1 MEVKHKPKVFIH
13 SWLSDDLLSRLEKD
27 FDIDHHDTTES
38 ILSGNQLLDR
48 VINVEG
54 ILVQSALIDKT
65 LIQSCSNLKIVSN
78 VGVGFDNID
87 ANLCTKMGIQ
97 VTNTPGI
104 LNDAVAD
111 MSMALLLA
119 IARRVP
125 EGDRIVRSGGFKANF
140 YHLLWGADLKGEN
153 LGIIGMGSIG
163 QDVAKRALP
172 FGLNIKYHNR
182 NRLSKVIESTLN
194 AEWMQLQ
201 DLLKSCRF
209 IVILCPLTNET
220 KHLITIKEFENMK
233 KDSFLINIARGPI
246 VKESDLI
253 IALENKLI
261 SGCALDVYEFEPN
274 YDLRLSKMNNVVLA
288 PHAGSASVKARTGM
302 VELAA
307 KNIENFF
314 LKNDVLNPVNKIK

>member
-1 MEVKHKPKVFIH
+1 MEVKTKPKIFVH
-13 SWLSDDLLSRLEKD
+13 SWLSDDLLLRLEKN
-27 FDIDHHDTTES
+27 FNIDHHDTAKS
-38 ILSGNQLLDR
+38 ILSGKDLLDR
-48 VINVEG
+48 VNDVDG
-54 ILVQSALIDKT
+54 ILVQSSLIDKS
-65 LIQSCSNLKIVSN
+65 LVESCANLKIVSN

-87 ANLCTKMGIQ
+87 AKFCTKIGVQ

-119 IARRVP
+119 VARRVP
-125 EGDRIVRSGGFKANF
+125 EGDHLVRSGGFKANF

-163 QDVAKRALP
+163 KDVAKRALP

-182 NRLSKVIESTLN
+182 NRLSKEIEESLN
-194 AEWMQLQ
+194 AEWLSLL

-209 IVILCPLTNET
+209 IIILCPLTNET
-220 KHLITIKEFENMK
+220 KHLITIREFKKMK

-253 IALENKLI
+253 IALEDKLI

-274 YDLRLSKMNNVVLA
+274 YDIKLAKMDNVVLA
-288 PHAGSASVKARTGM
+288 PHAGSASVKARKGM

-307 KNIENFF
+307 KNIELFF
-314 LKNDVLNPVNKIK
+314 LEKKTLNPVNKIN

>member
-1 MEVKHKPKVFIH
+1 MEITVKPKIFIH
-13 SWLSDDLLSRLEKD
+13 SWLSDDLFSRLEKY
-27 FDIDHHDTTES
+27 FDIDHHDTAKS
-38 ILSGNQLLDR
+38 ILSGTELLDR
-48 VINVEG
+48 VIDVDG
-54 ILVQSALIDKT
+54 ILVQSSLINKS
-65 LIQSCSNLKIVSN
+65 LIQSCSNLKIISN

-87 ANLCTKMGIQ
+87 AKFCTKMGVQ

-119 IARRVP
+119 VARRVP
-125 EGDRIVRSGGFKANF
+125 EGDQIVRSGGFKANF

-182 NRLSKVIESTLN
+182 NKLSSNIETSLN
-194 AEWMQLQ
+194 AEWMSLE

-209 IVILCPLTNET
+209 IIILCPLTNET

-233 KDSFLINIARGPI
+233 RDSFLINIARGPI

-274 YDLRLSKMNNVVLA
+274 YDIKLAKMNNVVLA
-288 PHAGSASVKARTGM
+288 PHAGSASVKARKGM

-307 KNIENFF
+307 KNIEKFF
-314 LKNDVLNPVNKIK
+314 LEEDVLNPVNTIN

>member
-1 MEVKHKPKVFIH
+1 MEVKLKPKIFIH
-13 SWLSDDLLSRLEKD
+13 SWLSDDILSRLEKD

-65 LIQSCSNLKIVSN
+65 LIQSFSNLKIVSN

-274 YDLRLSKMNNVVLA
+274 YDIRLSKMDNVVLA

>member
-1 MEVKHKPKVFIH
+1 MEVKIKPKIFIH
-13 SWLSDDLLSRLEKD
+13 SWLSDDLLFRLEKN
-27 FDIDHHDTTES
+27 FDIDHHDTSEL
-38 ILSGNQLLDR
+38 ILSGNELLDR

-54 ILVQSALIDKT
+54 ILAQSPIIDKT

-87 ANLCTKMGIQ
+87 VHFCTRKGIQ

-182 NRLSKVIESTLN
+182 NRLSKDIESNLN
-194 AEWMQLQ
+194 AEWMSLI
-201 DLLKSCRF
+201 DLLKSCRY
-209 IVILCPLTNET
+209 IVILCPLTKET
-220 KHLITIKEFENMK
+220 KHLITIKEFKNMK
-233 KDSFLINIARGPI
+233 KNSFLINIARGPI

-253 IALENKLI
+253 IALNNKLI

-274 YDLRLSKMNNVVLA
+274 YDIKLAMMDNVVLA
-288 PHAGSASVKARTGM
+288 PHAGSASVKSRTGM

-307 KNIENFF
+307 KNIETFF
-314 LKNDVLNPVNKIK
+314 IEKKVLNSVNTII

>member
-274 YDLRLSKMNNVVLA
+274 YDLRLSKMDNVVLA

>member
-1 MEVKHKPKVFIH
+1 MEVKLKPKIFIH
-13 SWLSDDLLSRLEKD
+13 SWLSDDILSRLEKD

>member
-1 MEVKHKPKVFIH
+1 MEVKIKPKIFIH
-13 SWLSDDLLSRLEKD
+13 SWLSDDLLFRLEKN
-27 FDIDHHDTTES
+27 FDIDHHDTSEL
-38 ILSGNQLLDR
+38 ILSGNELLDR

-54 ILVQSALIDKT
+54 ILAQSPIIDKT

-87 ANLCTKMGIQ
+87 VNFCTRKGIQ

-182 NRLSKVIESTLN
+182 NRLSKDIESNLN
-194 AEWMQLQ
+194 AEWMSLI
-201 DLLKSCRF
+201 DLLKSCRY
-209 IVILCPLTNET
+209 IVILCPLTKET
-220 KHLITIKEFENMK
+220 KHLITIKEFKNMK
-233 KDSFLINIARGPI
+233 KNSFLINIARGPI

-253 IALENKLI
+253 IALNNKLI

-274 YDLRLSKMNNVVLA
+274 YDIKLAMMDNVVLA
-288 PHAGSASVKARTGM
+288 PHAGSASVKSRTGM

-307 KNIENFF
+307 KNIETFF
-314 LKNDVLNPVNKIK
+314 IEKKVLNSVNTII

>member
-1 MEVKHKPKVFIH
+1 MEVKLKPKVFIH

-38 ILSGNQLLDR
+38 ILSGNELLDR

-87 ANLCTKMGIQ
+87 ANLSTKMGIQ

-140 YHLLWGADLKGEN
+140 YHLLWGADLKDEN

-182 NRLSKVIESTLN
+182 NRLSKDIESSLN
-194 AEWMQLQ
+194 AEWMSLEN
-201 DLLKSCRF
+201 LLKSCRF

-220 KHLITIKEFENMK
+220 KHLITIKELNHMR

-253 IALENKLI
+253 KALEDKI
-261 SGCALDVYEFEPN
+261 IAGCALDVYEFEPN
-274 YDLRLSKMNNVVLA
+274 YDLRLSKMDNVVLA
-288 PHAGSASVKARTGM
+288 PHAGSASVKSRTGM

-314 LKNDVLNPVNKIK
+314 LKNEVLNPVNKIK

>member
-1 MEVKHKPKVFIH
+1 MEIKTKPKIFIH
-13 SWLSDDLLSRLEKD
+13 SWLSDDLLLKLKNN
-27 FDIDHHDTTES
+27 FDIDHHDTKES
-38 ILSGNQLLDR
+38 ILTGKDLLDR
-48 VINVEG
+48 VLDVEG
-54 ILVQSALIDKT
+54 ILVQSSPIDKK
-65 LIQSCSNLKIVSN
+65 LIESCPNLKIVSN

-87 ANLCTKMGIQ
+87 AKLCTKMGIQ

-119 IARRVP
+119 VARRVP
-125 EGDRIVRSGGFKANF
+125 EGDQIVRSGGFKANF

-182 NRLSKVIESTLN
+182 NKLSNNIETSLN
-194 AEWMQLQ
+194 AEWMSLE

-209 IVILCPLTNET
+209 IIILCPLTNET

-233 KDSFLINIARGPI
+233 RDSFLINIARGPI

-274 YDLRLSKMNNVVLA
+274 YDIKLAKMNNVVLA
-288 PHAGSASVKARTGM
+288 PHAGSASVKARKGM

-307 KNIENFF
+307 KNIEKFF
-314 LKNDVLNPVNKIK
+314 LEEDVLNPVNTIN

>member
-65 LIQSCSNLKIVSN
+65 LIQSFSNLKIVSN

-274 YDLRLSKMNNVVLA
+274 YDIRLSKMDNVVLA

>member
-220 KHLITIKEFENMK
+220 KHLITIKEFKNMK

-274 YDLRLSKMNNVVLA
+274 YDLRLSKMDNVVLA

>member
-1 MEVKHKPKVFIH
+1 MEVKLKPKVFIH

-274 YDLRLSKMNNVVLA
+274 YDLRLSKMDNVVLA

>member
-1 MEVKHKPKVFIH
+1 MEVKLKPKIFIH
-13 SWLSDDLLSRLEKD
+13 SWLSDDILSRLEKD

-125 EGDRIVRSGGFKANF
+125 EGDRIVRSGGVKANF

-182 NRLSKVIESTLN
+182 NRLSKGIESSLN
-194 AEWMQLQ
+194 AEWMSLEG
-201 DLLKSCRF
+201 LLKSCRF

-220 KHLITIKEFENMK
+220 KHLITIKEFKNMK

-274 YDLRLSKMNNVVLA
+274 YDIRLSKMDNVVLA

>member
-1 MEVKHKPKVFIH
+1 MEVKLKPKVFIH

-65 LIQSCSNLKIVSN
+65 LLQSCSNLKIVSN

-87 ANLCTKMGIQ
+87 ANLCTKMSIQ

-140 YHLLWGADLKGEN
+140 YHLLWGADLKDEN

-182 NRLSKVIESTLN
+182 NRLSKDIESSLN
-194 AEWMQLQ
+194 AEWMSLEN
-201 DLLKSCRF
+201 LLKSCRF

-220 KHLITIKEFENMK
+220 KHLITIKELNHMR

-253 IALENKLI
+253 KALEDKI
-261 SGCALDVYEFEPN
+261 IAGCALDVYEFEPN
-274 YDLRLSKMNNVVLA
+274 YDLRLSKMDNVVLA
-288 PHAGSASVKARTGM
+288 PHAGSASVKSRTGM

-314 LKNDVLNPVNKIK
+314 LKNEVLNPVNKIK

>member
-1 MEVKHKPKVFIH
+1 MEITVKPKIFIH
-13 SWLSDDLLSRLEKD
+13 SWLSDDLFSRLEKY
-27 FDIDHHDTTES
+27 FDIDHHDTAKS
-38 ILSGNQLLDR
+38 ILSGTELLDR
-48 VINVEG
+48 VIDVDG
-54 ILVQSALIDKT
+54 ILVQSSLINKS
-65 LIQSCSNLKIVSN
+65 LIQSCSNLKIISN

-87 ANLCTKMGIQ
+87 AKFCTKMGVQ

-119 IARRVP
+119 VARRVP
-125 EGDRIVRSGGFKANF
+125 EGDQIVRSGGFKANF

-182 NRLSKVIESTLN
+182 NKLSNNIETSLN
-194 AEWMQLQ
+194 AEWMSLE

-209 IVILCPLTNET
+209 IIILCPLTNET

-233 KDSFLINIARGPI
+233 RDSFLINIARGPI

-274 YDLRLSKMNNVVLA
+274 YDIKLAKMNNVVLA
-288 PHAGSASVKARTGM
+288 PHAGSASVKARKGM

-307 KNIENFF
+307 KNIEKFF
-314 LKNDVLNPVNKIK
+314 LEEDVLNPVNTIN

>member
-1 MEVKHKPKVFIH
+1 MEVKVKPKIFIH
-13 SWLSDDLLSRLEKD
+13 SWLSDDLLSRLEKN
-27 FDIDHHDTTES
+27 FDIDHHDTSEL
-38 ILSGNQLLDR
+38 ILSGNELLDR

-54 ILVQSALIDKT
+54 ILAQSPIIDKT

-87 ANLCTKMGIQ
+87 VNFCTRKGIQ

-182 NRLSKVIESTLN
+182 NRLSKDIESNLN
-194 AEWMQLQ
+194 AEWMSLI
-201 DLLKSCRF
+201 DLLKSCRY
-209 IVILCPLTNET
+209 IVILCPLTKET
-220 KHLITIKEFENMK
+220 KHLITIKEFKNMK
-233 KDSFLINIARGPI
+233 KNSFLINIARGPI

-253 IALENKLI
+253 IALNNKLI

-274 YDLRLSKMNNVVLA
+274 YDIKLAKMDNVVLA
-288 PHAGSASVKARTGM
+288 PHAGSASVKSRTGM

-307 KNIENFF
+307 KNIETFF
-314 LKNDVLNPVNKIK
+314 IEKKVLNSVNTII

>member
-1 MEVKHKPKVFIH
+1 MEVKLKPKIFIH
-13 SWLSDDLLSRLEKD
+13 SWLSDDILSRLEKD

-65 LIQSCSNLKIVSN
+65 LIQSFSNLKIVSN

>member
-1 MEVKHKPKVFIH
+1 MEVKLKPKIFIH
-13 SWLSDDLLSRLEKD
+13 SWLSDDILSRLEKD

-274 YDLRLSKMNNVVLA
+274 YDIRLSKMDNVVLA

>member
-1 MEVKHKPKVFIH
+1 MEVKLKPKIFIH
-13 SWLSDDLLSRLEKD
+13 SWLSDDILSRLEKD

-65 LIQSCSNLKIVSN
+65 LIQSFSNLKIVSN

-220 KHLITIKEFENMK
+220 KHLITIKEFKNMK

-274 YDLRLSKMNNVVLA
+274 YDIRLSKMDNVVLA

>member
-1 MEVKHKPKVFIH
+1 MEVKLKPKIFIH

-182 NRLSKVIESTLN
+182 NRLSKGIESSLN
-194 AEWMQLQ
+194 AEWMSLEG
-201 DLLKSCRF
+201 LLKSCRF

-220 KHLITIKEFENMK
+220 KHLITIKEFKNMK

>member
-1 MEVKHKPKVFIH
+1 MEIKNKPKIFIH
-13 SWLSDDLLSRLEKD
+13 SWLPDALLSRLEKN
-27 FDIDHHDTTES
+27 FDIDHHDTSEV
-38 ILSGNQLLDR
+38 ILSGKKLLDK
-48 VINVEG
+48 VTDVEG
-54 ILVQSALIDKT
+54 ILALSPIIDKA

-87 ANLCTKMGIQ
+87 VNFCTQMGIQ

-140 YHLLWGADLKGEN
+140 YRLLWGADLKGEN

-182 NRLSKVIESTLN
+182 NRLSKDIESNFN
-194 AEWMQLQ
+194 AEWMSLI
-201 DLLKSCRF
+201 DLLKSCRY
-209 IVILCPLTNET
+209 IVILCPLTKET
-220 KHLITIKEFENMK
+220 KHLITIKEFKNMK
-233 KDSFLINIARGPI
+233 KNSFLINIARGPI

-253 IALENKLI
+253 MALENKLI

-274 YDLRLSKMNNVVLA
+274 YDIKLAKMDNVVLS
-288 PHAGSASVKARTGM
+288 PHAGSASVKSRTGM

-307 KNIENFF
+307 KNIEKFF
-314 LKNDVLNPVNKIK
+314 IDKKTLNPVNTII

>member
-220 KHLITIKEFENMK
+220 KHLITIKEFKNMK

-274 YDLRLSKMNNVVLA
+274 YDIRLSKMDNVVLA

>member
-1 MEVKHKPKVFIH
+1 MEVKVKPKIFVH
-13 SWLSDDLLSRLEKD
+13 SWLSEDLSSRLEKY
-27 FDIDHHDTTES
+27 FEVDHHDTMKS
-38 ILSGNQLLDR
+38 ILSGTELLNR
-48 VINVEG
+48 VMNVDG
-54 ILVQSALIDKT
+54 ILVQSSLIDKP
-65 LIQSCSNLKIVSN
+65 LIQSCANLKIVSN

-87 ANLCTKMGIQ
+87 AKFCTKMGVQ

-119 IARRVP
+119 VARRVP
-125 EGDRIVRSGGFKANF
+125 EGDQIVRSGGFKANF

-182 NRLSKVIESTLN
+182 NRLNNNIETSLN
-194 AEWMQLQ
+194 AEWMSLES
-201 DLLKSCRF
+201 LLKSCRF
-209 IVILCPLTNET
+209 IIILCPLTNET
-220 KHLITIKEFENMK
+220 RHLITINEFQKMK
-233 KDSFLINIARGPI
+233 RDSFLINIARGPI
-246 VKESDLI
+246 VKERDLI

-274 YDLRLSKMNNVVLA
+274 YDIKLAKMNNVVLA
-288 PHAGSASVKARTGM
+288 PHAGSASVKARKGM

-307 KNIENFF
+307 KNIEKFF
-314 LKNDVLNPVNKIK
+314 LEKNVLNPVNIIN

>member
-1 MEVKHKPKVFIH
+1 MEVKNKPKIFIH

-38 ILSGNQLLDR
+38 ILSGNELLDR

-54 ILVQSALIDKT
+54 ILVQSAIIDKT

-87 ANLCTKMGIQ
+87 ANLSTKMGIQ

-140 YHLLWGADLKGEN
+140 YHLLWGADLKDEN

-182 NRLSKVIESTLN
+182 NRLSKDIESSLN
-194 AEWMQLQ
+194 AEWMSLEN
-201 DLLKSCRF
+201 LLKSCRF

-220 KHLITIKEFENMK
+220 KHLITIKELNHMR

-253 IALENKLI
+253 KALEDKI
-261 SGCALDVYEFEPN
+261 IAGCALDVYEFEPN
-274 YDLRLSKMNNVVLA
+274 YDLRLSKMDNVVLA
-288 PHAGSASVKARTGM
+288 PHAGSASVKSRTGM

-314 LKNDVLNPVNKIK
+314 LKNEVLNPVNKIK

>member
-1 MEVKHKPKVFIH
+1 MEVKVKPKIFVH
-13 SWLSDDLLSRLEKD
+13 SWLSEDLSSRLEKY
-27 FDIDHHDTTES
+27 FEVDHHDTMKS
-38 ILSGNQLLDR
+38 ILSGTELLNR
-48 VINVEG
+48 VMNVDG
-54 ILVQSALIDKT
+54 ILVQSSLIDKP
-65 LIQSCSNLKIVSN
+65 LIQSCANLKIVSN

-87 ANLCTKMGIQ
+87 AKFCTKMGVQ

-119 IARRVP
+119 VARRVP
-125 EGDRIVRSGGFKANF
+125 EGDQIVRSGGFKANF

-182 NRLSKVIESTLN
+182 NRLNNNIETSLN
-194 AEWMQLQ
+194 AEWMSLES
-201 DLLKSCRF
+201 LLKSCRF
-209 IVILCPLTNET
+209 IIILCPLTNET
-220 KHLITIKEFENMK
+220 KHLITINEFQKMK
-233 KDSFLINIARGPI
+233 RDSFLINIARGPI
-246 VKESDLI
+246 VKERDLI

-274 YDLRLSKMNNVVLA
+274 YDIKLAKMNNVVLA
-288 PHAGSASVKARTGM
+288 PHAGSASVKARKGM

-307 KNIENFF
+307 KNIEKFF
-314 LKNDVLNPVNKIK
+314 LEKNVLNPVNIIN

>member
-65 LIQSCSNLKIVSN
+65 LIQSFSNLKIVSN

-220 KHLITIKEFENMK
+220 KHLITIKEFKNMK

-274 YDLRLSKMNNVVLA
+274 YDIRLSKMDNVVLA

>member
-1 MEVKHKPKVFIH
+1 MEVKVKPKIFVH
-13 SWLSDDLLSRLEKD
+13 SWLSEDLSSRLEKY
-27 FDIDHHDTTES
+27 FEVDHHDTMKS
-38 ILSGNQLLDR
+38 ILSGTELLNR
-48 VINVEG
+48 VMNVDG
-54 ILVQSALIDKT
+54 ILVQSSLIDKP
-65 LIQSCSNLKIVSN
+65 LIQSCANLKIVSN

-87 ANLCTKMGIQ
+87 AKFCTKMGVQ

-119 IARRVP
+119 VARRVP
-125 EGDRIVRSGGFKANF
+125 EGDQIVRSGGFKANF

-182 NRLSKVIESTLN
+182 NRLNNNIETSLN
-194 AEWMQLQ
+194 AEWMSLES
-201 DLLKSCRF
+201 LLKSCRF
-209 IVILCPLTNET
+209 IIILCPLTNET
-220 KHLITIKEFENMK
+220 RHLITINEFQKMK
-233 KDSFLINIARGPI
+233 RDSFLINIARGPI

-274 YDLRLSKMNNVVLA
+274 YDIKLAKMNNVVLA
-288 PHAGSASVKARTGM
+288 PHAGSASVKARKGM

-307 KNIENFF
+307 KNIEKFF
-314 LKNDVLNPVNKIK
+314 LEKNVLNPVNIIN

>member
-1 MEVKHKPKVFIH
+1 MEIKTKPKIFIH
-13 SWLSDDLLSRLEKD
+13 SWLSDDLLSKLKNN
-27 FDIDHHDTTES
+27 FDIDHHDTKES
-38 ILSGNQLLDR
+38 ILTGKDLLDR
-48 VINVEG
+48 VLDVEG
-54 ILVQSALIDKT
+54 ILVQSSPIDKK
-65 LIQSCSNLKIVSN
+65 LIESCPNLKIVSN

-87 ANLCTKMGIQ
+87 AKLCTKMGIQ

-119 IARRVP
+119 VARRVP
-125 EGDRIVRSGGFKANF
+125 EGDQIVRSGGFKANF

-163 QDVAKRALP
+163 KDVAKRALP

-182 NRLSKVIESTLN
+182 NRLSKDIERSLN
-194 AEWMQLQ
+194 AEWMSLL

-209 IVILCPLTNET
+209 IIILCPLTNET
-220 KHLITIKEFENMK
+220 KHLITIKELKNMK
-233 KDSFLINIARGPI
+233 RDSFLINIARGPI

-253 IALENKLI
+253 IALEDKFI

-274 YDLRLSKMNNVVLA
+274 YDIRLARMDNVVLA
-288 PHAGSASVKARTGM
+288 PHAGSASVKARKGM

-307 KNIENFF
+307 KNIEMFF
-314 LKNDVLNPVNKIK
+314 LEKDVLNPVNTIN

>member
-1 MEVKHKPKVFIH
+1 MEVKFKPKIFIH
-13 SWLSDDLLSRLEKD
+13 SLLSDDLLSRLEKD

-65 LIQSCSNLKIVSN
+65 LIQSFSNLKIVSN

-261 SGCALDVYEFEPN
+261 SGCALDVYEFEPS
-274 YDLRLSKMNNVVLA
+274 YDKKLANMDNVVLA
-288 PHAGSASVKARTGM
+288 PHAGRASVKARTGM